1 MSSVHLAQAL
11 NNTKNE
17 YLLKYTWKKINEI
30 KQEIINEMPI
40 LQKDKNILRKKLKE
54 YKYVIDLEELKEGS
68 FIRWIPL
75 KSEGYYLTNGG
86 FLIEV
91 IF

>member
-54 YKYVIDLEELKEGS
+54 YKYVIDLEEL
-68 FIRWIPL
+68 
-75 KSEGYYLTNGG
+75 
-86 FLIEV
+86 IEV
-91 IF
+91 FKK